1 MLGHALPHVCTCWRH
16 RASPGQ
22 ACPSSGTTAR
32 RRSPCRLRPALASG
46 FASVVAAAWT
56 HQSWLSAHTHGARRG
71 GPLAP
76 WFPWRVL
83 RVLGIPLI
91 AASTA
96 EVLER
101 GLPLGASSW
110 PSAAMLTHCC
120 TPVPQPG
127 QARPLCCP
135 RGHCPAW
142 ADPGQRPALCHVG
155 VSGRA
160 GPLSVAPQ
168 SPGAAVASSSV
179 VPHPQR
185 AGGSVLWLPGPCTQ
199 LSQPRLLSLSR
210 SALWIWW
217 RS

>member
-1 MLGHALPHVCTCWRH
+1 MTEQLTLVLSS
-16 RASPGQ
+16 ASLIL
-22 ACPSSGTTAR
+22 T
-32 RRSPCRLRPALASG
+32 
-46 FASVVAAAWT
+46 
-56 HQSWLSAHTHGARRG
+56 
-71 GPLAP
+71 
-76 WFPWRVL
+76 FPWRVL
-83 RVLGIPLI
+83 QVLGIPLI

-142 ADPGQRPALCHVG
+142 ADPGQHPALCHVG
-155 VSGRA
+155 VSGRD

-168 SPGAAVASSSV
+168 SPGAAVASSSTLQSFPPLFTAPTKRKICLFPFPALTYSAV
-179 VPHPQR
+179 VKWCWKS
-185 AGGSVLWLPGPCTQ
+185 GFKS
-199 LSQPRLLSLSR
+199 
-210 SALWIWW
+210 
-217 RS
+217 